1 MVVTFMVT
9 VLLFATRPN
18 LSKLIMGVGAN
29 ANAMQLVVT
38 MFIAIV
44 GTSFIGEGHF
54 VLISSMLLMIP
65 PSAVFIAMFKPTT
78 RAPMPIVVIV
88 PVTPEDVP
96 AMLA

>member
-1 MVVTFMVT
+1 
-9 VLLFATRPN
+9 
-18 LSKLIMGVGAN
+18 MGDGAKAN
-29 ANAMQLVVT
+29 AIQLVVT

-54 VLISSMLLMIP
+54 VLISSMLLMMP
-65 PSAVFIAMFKPTT
+65 PSAVFIAMFKPTSL
-78 RAPMPIVVIV
+78 APMPKVVTV